1 MKCFFS
7 FFFIL
12 PPLLS
17 LKQRWVVLNFSSVRF
32 SSVFV
37 CRTES
42 RVVVG
47 SLSSQISPEWRLCVH
62 YYISLFS
69 LCDLHSLP
77 LAGWLCILYEYLI
90 GVSHHA
96 HSTASTLAQ
105 LLTIDRPLF
114 FSYFNFF
121 FSFIIPPTSLPVY
134 FIQMRYVW
142 IVPSFQITC
151 GLLSYSHFSRA
162 ILEDMDWGQCV
173 QFIDGG
179 GQWAQVLRWHWQL
192 VDLSPPCNMCESVRF
207 RSHRYFYNADD
218 VCTAWKSAGWEFDYV
233 SDISDI
239 CHISICQICI
249 RA

>member
-1 MKCFFS
+1 LFACLFHS
-7 FFFIL
+7 DAL
-12 PPLLS
+12 
-17 LKQRWVVLNFSSVRF
+17 RLNRM
-32 SSVFV
+32 
-37 CRTES
+37 T
-42 RVVVG
+42 
-47 SLSSQISPEWRLCVH
+47 
-62 YYISLFS
+62 LF
-69 LCDLHSLP
+69 
-77 LAGWLCILYEYLI
+77 
-90 GVSHHA
+90 
-96 HSTASTLAQ
+96 
-105 LLTIDRPLF
+105 
-114 FSYFNFF
+114 
-121 FSFIIPPTSLPVY
+121 
-134 FIQMRYVW
+134 QM
-142 IVPSFQITC
+142 SC